1 MDKVSL
7 EQEENEDPA
16 QRKLKKMEKLYL
28 KRLQAQGNSP
38 GQNKQGSRQGNHEAS
53 PQRDG

>member
-28 KRLQAQGNSP
+28 KRL
-38 GQNKQGSRQGNHEAS
+38 
-53 PQRDG
+53 